1 MKKAA
6 TTDIILK
13 CFISIPRK
21 LRIGFFT
28 GMFRLFYYLS
38 PKQRLITIHNLRCA
52 FPEKSITEIK
62 NIARGAYRTLGITAA
77 DFFEIP
83 SLTKDNIGNL
93 VAVEGL
99 EYCTKALEKK
109 RGILM
114 LGAHFGNWEL
124 AAVAFSL
131 VLKPAVITYRP
142 LDSPTFDNLV
152 LWVRSSS
159 GNILIDKERAMRKML
174 RSLAHNEIV
183 ATMIDQNMAWQEG
196 IFVDFFGRP
205 ACTTTGVAL
214 ITLHTEAPVIPAY
227 LVSLESGKYRL
238 VIKEEVPVVRTG
250 DEDNDL
256 LINTQNFTKVVE
268 DLVREYPEQWFW
280 LHQRWKTK
288 PWQVP
293 KKNRLVT
300 GVVNKWK

>member
-1 MKKAA
+1 MKKTA
-6 TTDIILK
+6 TTDIILR
-13 CFISIPRK
+13 CFGAVPRT
-21 LRIGFFT
+21 LRRDLFA

-38 PKQRLITIHNLRCA
+38 QKQRLITIHNLRCA

-62 NIARGAYRTLGITAA
+62 NIARGSYRTLGITVA

-93 VAVEGL
+93 VEVEGI
-99 EYCTKALEKK
+99 EYCIKALEKN

-114 LGAHFGNWEL
+114 FGGHFGNWEL

-131 VLKPAVITYRP
+131 VLKPAVIIYRP
-142 LDSPTFDNLV
+142 LDSPTLDNVV
-152 LWVRSSS
+152 LWVRSCT
-159 GNILIDKERAMRKML
+159 GNVLIDKERAMRKIL

-183 ATMIDQNMAWQEG
+183 ATMLDQNMAWQEG

-205 ACTTTGVAL
+205 ACTTTGLAL

-227 LVSLESGKYRL
+227 LVRLEDGRYKL
-238 VIKEEVPVVRTG
+238 IIKEEIQIVRTG
-250 DEDNDL
+250 DEHKDVL
-256 LINTQNFTKVVE
+256 VNTQNFTKVIE
-268 DLVREYPEQWFW
+268 DIVREYPDQWLW

-293 KKNRLVT
+293 RRSEKQAL
-300 GVVNKWK
+300 